1 MGAKSLPSL
10 CAHPSLSKL
19 LRHQTATYDFG
30 LSQVVD
36 ATKLWHCARAFGGLA
51 TLWRVELVLP
61 PGTAVAKFSAASCTV
76 VAEGRGIFG
85 FAAAELEAVVPV
97 IWRQLGGQRRG
108 QQERVQ
114 VPLDLG
120 PL

>member
-10 CAHPSLSKL
+10 WANS
-19 LRHQTATYDFG
+19 D
-30 LSQVVD
+30 
-36 ATKLWHCARAFGGLA
+36 ARALGLA
-51 TLWRVELVLP
+51 MLWGRQLVLP
-61 PGTAVAKFSAASCTV
+61 PGTAVSEFSAASCAV

-85 FAAAELEAVVPV
+85 FTAAELEAVVRV
-97 IWRQLGGQRRG
+97 TWRQLGGQRRDF
-108 QQERVQ
+108 QERGQ

>member
-10 CAHPSLSKL
+10 WANS
-19 LRHQTATYDFG
+19 D
-30 LSQVVD
+30 
-36 ATKLWHCARAFGGLA
+36 ARALGLA
-51 TLWRVELVLP
+51 MLWRVEFVLP
-61 PGTAVAKFSAASCTV
+61 PRAAVSKFSAAIRAV
-76 VAEGRGIFG
+76 VAEGRWILGL
-85 FAAAELEAVVPV
+85 AAAELEAVVRV

-114 VPLDLG
+114 VPLNLG

>member
-10 CAHPSLSKL
+10 WANS
-19 LRHQTATYDFG
+19 D
-30 LSQVVD
+30 
-36 ATKLWHCARAFGGLA
+36 ARALGA
-51 TLWRVELVLP
+51 MLWGRQLVLP
-61 PGTAVAKFSAASCTV
+61 PGTSVSECSAASCAV
-76 VAEGRGIFG
+76 VAEGCGIFG
-85 FAAAELEAVVPV
+85 FAAAELEAVVGV

>member
-1 MGAKSLPSL
+1 MQNLCPAFVPSTP
-10 CAHPSLSKL
+10 HS
-19 LRHQTATYDFG
+19 D
-30 LSQVVD
+30 
-36 ATKLWHCARAFGGLA
+36 ARALGA
-51 TLWRVELVLP
+51 TFWRVQFVLP

-85 FAAAELEAVVPV
+85 LAAAELEAVVRV
-97 IWRQLGGQRRG
+97 IWRQLGGQRRDF
-108 QQERVQ
+108 QERVQ